1 MERISVKN
9 YILLTLIAALVS
21 GFLTVPLSLYL
32 SSHFES
38 KKSVREAKLAVLRD
52 TVGYRY
58 IFNQPNKP
66 GYDKFVSSYNQIFI
80 VFNDSSKVIETLNKF
95 QIIRQNPSF
104 PLSVNNEAF
113 IELIKAMMDD
123 LEIERKN
130 LDDKFFGK
138 IMTVGE

>member
-1 MERISVKN
+1 M
-9 YILLTLIAALVS
+9 
-21 GFLTVPLSLYL
+21 
-32 SSHFES
+32 
-38 KKSVREAKLAVLRD
+38 
-52 TVGYRY
+52 
-58 IFNQPNKP
+58 
-66 GYDKFVSSYNQIFI
+66 SSYNQIFI

-130 LDDKFFGK
+130 LDDKFFEK